1 MSGTVY
7 CRRCGSLCTADRR
20 ECRTCGVYDPGGQRY
35 TAVGVLIL
43 ATLAA
48 SAITAGY
55 AFAVSREW
63 FWERFERR
71 VDMLP
76 DDHALHGNASDVLFV
91 LGVFVF
97 VLSWVLVVAGLFRW
111 AKVR

>member
-7 CRRCGSLCTADRR
+7 CRRCGSPCTAQRR
-20 ECRTCGVYDPGGQRY
+20 ECRRCGVWDPGGQRY

-63 FWERFERR
+63 FAERWERRF
-71 VDMLP
+71 DLLP

-91 LGVFVF
+91 LGVGVF
-97 VLSWVLVVAGLFRW
+97 LVSWLVAVAALFRL
-111 AKVR
+111 AKMR